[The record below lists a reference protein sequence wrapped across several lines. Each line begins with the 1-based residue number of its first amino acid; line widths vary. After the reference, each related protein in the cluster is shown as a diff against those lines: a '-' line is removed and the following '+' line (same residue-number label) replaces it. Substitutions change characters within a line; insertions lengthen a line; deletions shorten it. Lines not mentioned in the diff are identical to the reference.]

1 MIVACSRCPLSL
13 GQTPAPG
20 NVQAGH
26 NSWTLKE
33 GASAALQDFHHT
45 AWTIE
50 NGLSAVFAVQQA
62 PNGFLWLTTATGVFR
77 FDGVRFEST
86 DEVTNRQ
93 IHNMDIVTVF
103 PSPSGGVWLTTRSRG
118 LLLWKDNRVTNYPD
132 RRCTPAQGYNGIVE
146 DRDGSL
152 WIAGSAGLFRLKNG
166 NCEQIHN
173 DPAFPGGYPL
183 AILMDRAGTLW
194 VTWPTGALYFLKR
207 GEHTFNRCCFGE
219 GAGGEYAFLKQA
231 PDGSIWLSDFSGLR
245 RVTGYP
251 DPTKPLPG
259 AEKTNKP
266 HYNFGNFAFT
276 PDGAL
281 WAASGLGVYRF
292 KNVEQ

>member
-132 RRCTPAQGYNGIVE
+132 RRCTPAQGLNGTVE
-146 DRDGSL
+146 DRD
-152 WIAGSAGLFRLKNG
+152 
-166 NCEQIHN
+166 
-173 DPAFPGGYPL
+173 
-183 AILMDRAGTLW
+183 
-194 VTWPTGALYFLKR
+194 
-207 GEHTFNRCCFGE
+207 
-219 GAGGEYAFLKQA
+219 
-231 PDGSIWLSDFSGLR
+231 
-245 RVTGYP
+245 
-251 DPTKPLPG
+251 
-259 AEKTNKP
+259 
-266 HYNFGNFAFT
+266 
-276 PDGAL
+276 
-281 WAASGLGVYRF
+281 
-292 KNVEQ
+292 